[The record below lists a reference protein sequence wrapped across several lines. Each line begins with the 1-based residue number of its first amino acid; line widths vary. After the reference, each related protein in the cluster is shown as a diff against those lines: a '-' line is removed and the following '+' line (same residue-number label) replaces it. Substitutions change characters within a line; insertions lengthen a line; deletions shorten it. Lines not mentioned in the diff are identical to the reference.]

1 MVSYYGQNMFHW
13 YHRADFVRFSNLK
26 GSFPRFFPLL
36 GFSKT
41 QSYCSET
48 TLERHSMFS
57 SGHSRAMLYQVQQ
70 RSPVILFFF
79 ANIRLL
85 NPIFLLWD
93 SSETALKARHLGS
106 WIQQPYFSE
115 WNFFC
120 FTNNATGCRNF
131 CLL

>member
-1 MVSYYGQNMFHW
+1 
-13 YHRADFVRFSNLK
+13 
-26 GSFPRFFPLL
+26 
-36 GFSKT
+36 
-41 QSYCSET
+41 
-48 TLERHSMFS
+48 MFS